1 MISCCFS
8 CNANN
13 YKSSSNNIFS
23 ISTFEIPKVFFKKMT
38 SLTSNGLVYTIFIER
53 NVNKS
58 NRSNSDSAL
67 FLLFESPI
75 KNEPYEFDGII
86 SKNGDIVFNC
96 KQYFNEGFLDI
107 TISGAFIN
115 DTTFSLNLSNW
126 KELNVKKLV
135 FTETNKDYILYP
147 INYHKSVEEY
157 FSICDYTPYI
167 DINSYIFKEKFPLE
181 IVKRIEERFIYA
193 DLETIDDYVNQYDI
207 PETEEIDFRV
217 IHFDKGFLTLR
228 RIYSSIACGAVIYS
242 YSLDYINFDI
252 YNKIE
257 IELLDIFSRNHLS
270 EIQNICKNKFKIK
283 YKELISN
290 MEVQELQKFYLPETY
305 AILKNGIL
313 FQFRPDEMG
322 FPRAAGHMS
331 IFISYSEVIDLL
343 EKNETVL
350 RLLEK
355 SSVR

>member
-8 CNANN
+8 CNENN

-38 SLTSNGLVYTIFIER
+38 SVTSNGLVYTIFIER
-53 NVNKS
+53 NVNKQF
-58 NRSNSDSAL
+58 NSDSTL
-67 FLLFESPI
+67 YLLFESPI

-96 KQYFNEGFLDI
+96 NQIYFEKDFSL

-147 INYHKSVEEY
+147 VNYFKSVEAYINE
-157 FSICDYTPYI
+157 FCDTFTAYI
-167 DINSYIFKEKFPLE
+167 NINSYIFNEKFSLE
-181 IVKRIEERFIYA
+181 IVKRIEEGIFF
-193 DLETIDDYVNQYDI
+193 DEFETIDDYVNQYYLDSESM
-207 PETEEIDFRV
+207 ETEDIEFRV

-228 RIYSSIACGAVIYS
+228 RYYATYSCGAAHHS
-242 YSLDYINFDI
+242 YSVDYINFDI

-283 YKELISN
+283 YNKSDR
-290 MEVQELQKFYLPETY
+290 EVQGFYLPDY

-313 FQFRPDEMG
+313 FQFQPYAMG
-322 FPRAAGHMS
+322 SFAEGAMS
-331 IFISYSEVIDLL
+331 IFLSYSEVIDLL

-350 RLLEK
+350 RLLEN